1 MLFFRYICVN
11 QQKENAREKN
21 REHERGEQSQTKQAS
36 DQQPEEKE
44 QPERGDKRL
53 STLKCCLVF
62 IFHTLSSGFHLPLQL
77 RYRIPFHH
85 SCVCYLKCWQ
95 AYISNFCTAFRGR
108 TWVIRP
114 SESQV
119 WIFILLLPRSQ
130 PEKTLSRTL
139 FSCPLIVTQ
148 SPVLPIWCIIFSFS
162 LYTFSNT
169 PVSLQHLLH

>member
-1 MLFFRYICVN
+1 MQEKKIESMNVVSNHKPNKHQISSQRRKNN
-11 QQKENAREKN
+11 QREGIKGFPPSNAVWC
-21 REHERGEQSQTKQAS
+21 
-36 DQQPEEKE
+36 
-44 QPERGDKRL
+44 L
-53 STLKCCLVF
+53 SF
-62 IFHTLSSGFHLPLQL
+62 ITLSSGFHLPLQL

-119 WIFILLLPRSQ
+119 WIFILLLPRSW